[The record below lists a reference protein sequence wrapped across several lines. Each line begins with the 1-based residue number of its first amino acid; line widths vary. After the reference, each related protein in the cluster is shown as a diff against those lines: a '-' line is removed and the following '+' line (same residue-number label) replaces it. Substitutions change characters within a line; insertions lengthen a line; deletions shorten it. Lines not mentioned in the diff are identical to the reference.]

1 MVQDKDDEII
11 ELTQMVVQDSSMETD
26 QEVIELTEIEPDAD
40 MAIEDPWSQGSK
52 LDGTIDEKVGE
63 ITNDQ
68 LEAALERIIE
78 KKFSKTIEKI
88 LFEVMEKVIHNE
100 IREIKEGLQ
109 KDLDDIGST

>member
-11 ELTQMVVQDSSMETD
+11 ELTQVVGQDSSMETD
-26 QEVIELTEIEPDAD
+26 QEVIELTEIEPDVD
-40 MAIEDPWSQGSK
+40 MAIEDPEPQGAK
-52 LDGTIDEKVGE
+52 LDWKIGD
-63 ITNDQ
+63 ITQDQ

-100 IREIKEGLQ
+100 IRDIKKGLH